1 MIVFL
6 DFDGV
11 THGLSRPAFDPAC
24 LALLE
29 AVLEERRAKVV
40 ISSSWRYDHPIER
53 LVEKL
58 GAVGRFVIGVTPED
72 RAYSKTPRLGAASS
86 WLKEAA
92 YAGPWL
98 AIDDKPE
105 WYGELADQVVAP
117 NPWVGFQEV
126 DAEAFRRLAERM
138 WQR

>member
-24 LALLE
+24 LARLE
-29 AVLEERRAKVV
+29 AVFDEHRAKVV
-40 ISSSWRYDHPIER
+40 ISSSWRYDHPLER

-58 GAVGRFVIGVTPED
+58 GPVGRFVIGVTPD
-72 RAYSKTPRLGAASS
+72 DPGYSKTPRLDALRAWLQQESGAG
-86 WLKEAA
+86 L
-92 YAGPWL
+92 WL

-117 NPWVGFQEV
+117 DPRVGFQEV
-126 DAEAFRRLAERM
+126 DAEAFRRLAERI
-138 WQR
+138 